1 MVNKYLSRADS
12 YKNLSIIVF
21 FHLSFVCVSIFL
33 IINFSLLISI
43 PLFIVIAFIH
53 QKFMGEFLH
62 EGCHSN
68 LQKNGFLNE
77 IVSNYLVGICIF
89 ITVNNYRKLH
99 FKHHKFTSFF
109 EGDDPE
115 TGFLKI
121 YKKSD
126 FWKNVALDLLGYNAL
141 KMLRDY
147 SLNEKDESKFS
158 FKIDKVFY
166 IYVLIHFCVFVL
178 LVIYNFYLFYLI
190 YYLTLGTLSKLQR
203 RFVVLCQHIFI
214 KEDNQKVQYEVT
226 TSRTIVGNFVETIFF
241 NSDIN
246 GYHDLHHE
254 NSMYPYRK
262 LKKMFDESEPKEEIN
277 TFSTTRFHIIK
288 KYYNSLL

>member
-1 MVNKYLSRADS
+1 
-12 YKNLSIIVF
+12 
-21 FHLSFVCVSIFL
+21 
-33 IINFSLLISI
+33 
-43 PLFIVIAFIH
+43 
-53 QKFMGEFLH
+53 MGEFLH

-77 IVSNYLVGICIF
+77 IISNYVVGICLF
-89 ITVNNYRKLH
+89 ITVNNYRKFH
-99 FKHHKFTSFF
+99 FKHHKFTSYFK
-109 EGDDPE
+109 GDDPE

-126 FWKNVALDLLGYNAL
+126 FWKNIALDLLGYNAL
-141 KMLRDY
+141 MMLKDY
-147 SLNEKDESKFS
+147 ILNEKDESIFS
-158 FKIDKVFY
+158 SKIDKAFY

-214 KEDNQKVQYEVT
+214 KENNQKVQYEVT
-226 TSRTIVGNFVETIFF
+226 ISRTIAGSFIETIFF

-246 GYHDLHHE
+246 AYHDLHH
-254 NSMYPYRK
+254 SYTMYPYRK
-262 LKKMFDESEPKEEIN
+262 LKKMFNESKPKEEIN

-288 KYYNSLL
+288 KYYNSLY